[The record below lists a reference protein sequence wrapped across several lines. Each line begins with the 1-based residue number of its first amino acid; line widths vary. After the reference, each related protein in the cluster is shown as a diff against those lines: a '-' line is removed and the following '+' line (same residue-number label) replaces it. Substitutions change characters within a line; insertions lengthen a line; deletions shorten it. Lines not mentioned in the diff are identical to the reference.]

1 MIGREPGKEP
11 RNGGTGSSRWS
22 RSYVEA
28 ADFFSARLDE
38 ILAAL
43 GDVDAQTREAALR
56 ALIDSLRGL
65 QSKAL
70 DHTTADI
77 ADHYGR
83 LFRDLHAPE
92 HRPLQVE
99 GLLLTARILF
109 GCGSRGRAVHFARH
123 ALGWA
128 RTLGIPELHRQAAN
142 LSGAYCLK
150 QRDFAAA
157 LTLLEEAYEV
167 ARANGL
173 EDGRLSALGNL
184 ATCLQDAGYYEGAIE
199 VNRGLLAS
207 EEIPSSMTGRSCVA
221 NALGN
226 LVYCHLVR
234 GELHDA
240 LVTGERGAKVF
251 ASLDPTFN
259 PLARHQFECFF
270 NAALLEAGRTEEARE
285 RLRRLRQAQLS
296 GNPRTEVMFALAQGL
311 CEVFS
316 GQSDIGI
323 SRLEKL
329 LPRAQNADSYVDDV
343 LRALI
348 RAHEKAGDLRRA
360 LEYVE
365 QLTTYFAAMR
375 TRQLHQLLSQI
386 QKEALAELDPQSHA
400 EVLLGDHAADLRVK
414 SFQQEVAAR
423 ERTLLEDWA
432 VAASLVDD
440 ETGSH
445 CFKVGRLAYLTAARL
460 GFDHGRSEI
469 VEMAARLHDIGKI
482 GISHQVLLK
491 PSRLTEAE
499 RLIIRKHP
507 VIGAEMLAKS
517 SHPGAQLAALV
528 ARTHHEWWDGTGYP
542 SGLKFE
548 EIPVESRIVSL
559 ADAYD
564 VLTSGRVH
572 KRTCS
577 HEAALEELRFMA
589 GRQFDPELVEVF
601 AAMVSEYV
609 EHYGEA
615 GDAAYRAAV
624 EDSAILKRQ
633 GNVKRLLAGAGH

>member
-1 MIGREPGKEP
+1 MIGKKPGNEPC
-11 RNGGTGSSRWS
+11 NGGAGPSRWS

-43 GDVDAQTREAALR
+43 GDADAQTREAALR

-77 ADHYGR
+77 AEHYGR

-92 HRPLQVE
+92 QRPLQVE
-99 GLLLTARILF
+99 GLLLAARILF
-109 GCGSRGRAVHFARH
+109 RCSSPPRALSFAQH

-128 RTLGIPELHRQAAN
+128 RALGRPDLHWRAAN
-142 LSGAYCLK
+142 QSGAYTLK
-150 QRDFAAA
+150 QRQFAAA
-157 LTLLEEAYEV
+157 LALLEEAYGV
-167 ARANGL
+167 ASVNCL
-173 EDGRLSALGNL
+173 EDGCLATLGNV
-184 ATCLQDAGYYEGAIE
+184 AACLQDAGYYAQAAT
-199 VNRGLLAS
+199 VNLRLAGEHELAKS
-207 EEIPSSMTGRSCVA
+207 DAAQACVA
-221 NALGN
+221 NAVTN
-226 LVYCHLVR
+226 LVYCHLAR
-234 GELHDA
+234 GQLHQA
-240 LVTGERGAKVF
+240 LIEGERGAKFF
-251 ASLDPTFN
+251 AALGPRADSM
-259 PLARHQFECFF
+259 ARHQFESFF

-285 RLRRLRQAQLS
+285 RLRQLRQQQLP
-296 GNPRTEVMFALAQGL
+296 GTPHTEVLFALTQGL

-329 LPRAQNADSYVDDV
+329 LPRAQAAGWYVDDV

-348 RAHEKAGDLRRA
+348 RSYEKAGDLRRA

-375 TRQLHQLLSQI
+375 TRQLHQLLAQI

-400 EVLLGDHAADLRVK
+400 EVLLGEHAADLRVK
-414 SFQQEVAAR
+414 SFQQEVAER

-445 CFKVGRLAYLTAARL
+445 CFKVGRLAYLTATRL
-460 GFDHGRSEI
+460 GFDHGRSEA

-517 SHPGAQLAALV
+517 SHPGAQLAAMV

-542 SGLKFE
+542 GGLKFE
-548 EIPVESRIVSL
+548 EIPVEARIVSL

-564 VLTSGRVH
+564 VLISGRVY
-572 KRTCS
+572 KRACS

-609 EHYGEA
+609 EQYGEA

-633 GNVKRLLAGAGH
+633 GNIKRLLAGA